1 MVGCAAREALVS
13 GGEGALRLIDDG
25 ADAVGRLAA
34 WTGLLWITAL
44 PSRLLFALLFARLLE
59 LGAEATQYGDF
70 LRGLAYAALLA
81 WLVSLWGRQV
91 FVRAC
96 RHALQSERP
105 PPRSLL
111 RVPAREL
118 AGYQVAALFVEA
130 LFWMLLLTFVA
141 PVALLVGAGLAAA
154 ASGRAGP
161 GPLEALRE
169 LGRSVG
175 PAMRL
180 VRLLVV
186 FAFGLAFAAINLH
199 LFFRLGLWLASGLA
213 GLDTTSWDAVLG
225 WQNPLYR
232 VLIVT
237 GAAMLLEPVWL
248 AALTVHVELL
258 RSRSSGDDLRRWFAE
273 LRSRA

>member
-1 MVGCAAREALVS
+1 MDVSLARSCAHHP
-13 GGEGALRLIDDG
+13 
-25 ADAVGRLAA
+25 GRR
-34 WTGLLWITAL
+34 G
-44 PSRLLFALLFARLLE
+44 FALCMSCRK
-59 LGAEATQYGDF
+59 
-70 LRGLAYAALLA
+70 
-81 WLVSLWGRQV
+81 VVCQV

-118 AGYQVAALFVEA
+118 AGYLVAALFVEA